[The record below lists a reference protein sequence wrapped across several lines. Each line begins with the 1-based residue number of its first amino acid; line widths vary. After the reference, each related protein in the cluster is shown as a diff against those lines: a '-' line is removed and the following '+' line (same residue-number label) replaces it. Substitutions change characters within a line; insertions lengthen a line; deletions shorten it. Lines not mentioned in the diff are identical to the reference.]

1 MIEILKIFIK
11 PIIFCQEF
19 LISYKFKEKVII
31 IYSNFCAAKIKISKA
46 QSNSNNLMNS
56 IN

>member
-1 MIEILKIFIK
+1 MIEILEIFIK
-11 PIIFCQEF
+11 PLTFCQEF

-46 QSNSNNLMNS
+46 QSNSNNLINS
-56 IN
+56 NN